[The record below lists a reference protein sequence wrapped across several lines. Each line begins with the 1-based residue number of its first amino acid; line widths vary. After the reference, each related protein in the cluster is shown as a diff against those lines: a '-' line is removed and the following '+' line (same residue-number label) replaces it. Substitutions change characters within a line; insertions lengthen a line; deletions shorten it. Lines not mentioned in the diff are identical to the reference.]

1 VGLFRKSEEKLA
13 VEAAALEEIKRLK
26 TLSTDELAVVVLPG
40 LGPEFTAPG
49 RHLRAQQL
57 CEYLLRDFPGLG
69 RTRPLMLMA
78 PVRRALERL
87 EDAGLISSISYD
99 RSPLWRITEAG
110 TSALAAGAVAE
121 RLAGPAPTQAPTT

>member
-1 VGLFRKSEEKLA
+1 MGFFRKSEEKLA
-13 VEAAALEEIKRLK
+13 IEAAAQEEIKRLK

-40 LGPEFTAPG
+40 LGPEFAAPG

-69 RTRPLMLMA
+69 RTRPLMLMG

-99 RSPLWRITEAG
+99 RSSLWRITEAG
-110 TSALAAGAVAE
+110 TGALAAGTVAD
-121 RLAGPAPTQAPTT
+121 RLPGPAESRTG

>member
-13 VEAAALEEIKRLK
+13 VEAAAQEEIKRLK
-26 TLSTDELAVVVLPG
+26 TLSTEELAVVVLPG
-40 LGPEFTAPG
+40 LGPEFAAPG
-49 RHLRAQQL
+49 HHLRAQAL

-87 EDAGLISSISYD
+87 EDAGLISSMSYD
-99 RSPLWRITEAG
+99 RSALWRITDAG
-110 TSALAAGAVAE
+110 LSALAAGTVE
-121 RLAGPAPTQAPTT
+121 DSLAGPAESRTG